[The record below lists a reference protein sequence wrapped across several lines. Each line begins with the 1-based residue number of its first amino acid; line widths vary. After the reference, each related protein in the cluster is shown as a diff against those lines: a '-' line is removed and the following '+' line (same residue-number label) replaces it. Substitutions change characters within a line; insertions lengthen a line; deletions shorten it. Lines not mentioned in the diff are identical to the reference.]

1 MQAQQNVFGLQR
13 QMMEALAAAASK
25 GISAEDR
32 AAKLKEAGTLDE
44 RIQNEKN
51 RMNVLGAAYTQLGGL
66 KVEELQDVL
75 SKLEA
80 PSKDR
85 ATSLAQYGY
94 NMGEKNDDEQRWQ
107 SELQYLKDQKQLQD
121 DIKTIL
127 NDKLPAPATFA

>member
-1 MQAQQNVFGLQR
+1 
-13 QMMEALAAAASK
+13 MMEALRKAAST
-25 GISAEDR
+25 GISQEER
-32 AAKLKEAGTLDE
+32 TKTLEEAGTLEE
-44 RIQNEKN
+44 RIQHEKN
-51 RMNVLGAAYTQLGGL
+51 KMGVFQQAYTQLGGL

-75 SKLEA
+75 SNLQA

-94 NMGEKNDDEQRWQ
+94 NMGEKNDDDQRWQ

-127 NDKLPAPATFA
+127 NDKLPSPATFA